1 MVDVCIAR
9 HEPATFGGMDV
20 SPFAQRLNQDHL
32 LGYALRQRSQARIS
46 PSTGS
51 MEGIFGS
58 TATTIAPK
66 LPQYQLYRESLVE
79 DVTGKSRGDN
89 RSDGVVDKEA
99 VDLSEDGDQ
108 LPAMPSKANLSPR
121 YDAEVESLISK
132 INEKIVIRDVAVQ
145 DPLWLHVPRGYVM
158 EQAISPTEFYRTRHE
173 VKTHANK
180 RKRALGPL
188 PKQLRRGSLQE
199 QHGFRAQ
206 EVNSNGAVHLQDCR
220 PSNLTNTIHP
230 LFDRSCFDD
239 IPDAIYDQLIPGLQ
253 LATMFLTQPV
263 CMQFW
268 VTLAMGLRRDDA
280 EMSAYSG
287 KLCQRI
293 DSHVELTLERAR
305 TMIERIKKLG
315 KSRLI
320 HFRFKHRLA
329 SNRSPEGVWGLSDPI
344 CDYRG
349 LQKEFHGQQGPLIRS
364 IIRLHGDYYIVAR
377 KLSKL
382 KYPEVSQKLRFNF
395 QFAVLIMHELV
406 SLPVL
411 FPDHILLCY
420 ANNTIG
426 TFYRG
431 NSHTRSRRSM
441 DRLAKLVF
449 LS

>member
-1 MVDVCIAR
+1 MVDVCVAR

-20 SPFAQRLNQDHL
+20 SPFARRPNQDHL
-32 LGYALRQRSQARIS
+32 LGYALRQRSQFRRSSRNESAA
-46 PSTGS
+46 
-51 MEGIFGS
+51 GIFGS

-66 LPQYQLYRESLVE
+66 LPQYQQYRESLVE
-79 DVTGKSRGDN
+79 NASGNARGDN
-89 RSDGVVDKEA
+89 RSDGIVDKEA
-99 VDLSEDGDQ
+99 VDISKNEGDQ
-108 LPAMPSKANLSPR
+108 LPANMSSKANLSPR
-121 YDAEVESLISK
+121 HDAEVESLISR
-132 INEKIVIRDVAVQ
+132 INEKVVIRDVAVQ

-158 EQAISPTEFYRTRHE
+158 EQAISPMDFYRTIHE

-188 PKQLRRGSLQE
+188 PKQLRRGSLQG

-206 EVNSNGAVHLQDCR
+206 EVNRNGAVHLQDCR
-220 PSNLTNTIHP
+220 PSDLTNTIHP

-239 IPDAIYDQLIPGLQ
+239 IPDAIYDQLVPGLQ

-268 VTLAMGLRRDDA
+268 VTLAMGLRRDDV

-305 TMIERIKKLG
+305 TMIERIRKLG

-406 SLPVL
+406 SLPL
-411 FPDHILLCY
+411 SFPESSLMSY
-420 ANNTIG
+420 
-426 TFYRG
+426 
-431 NSHTRSRRSM
+431 
-441 DRLAKLVF
+441 
-449 LS
+449 

>member
-1 MVDVCIAR
+1 MADVCVVR
-9 HEPATFGGMDV
+9 HEPTTFGRMDV
-20 SPFAQRLNQDHL
+20 SPFAQRPSQDHL
-32 LGYALRQRSQARIS
+32 LGYALRQRSQVRKS
-46 PSTGS
+46 LSNGST
-51 MEGIFGS
+51 EGVFGS
-58 TATTIAPK
+58 TTTTIAPK
-66 LPQYQLYRESLVE
+66 LPQYQQYRESLVKDASGNARE
-79 DVTGKSRGDN
+79 DN
-89 RSDGVVDKEA
+89 RSDGAGDKEA
-99 VDLSEDGDQ
+99 VDISDDEGDQ
-108 LPAMPSKANLSPR
+108 LPANMPSKANLSPL
-121 YDAEVESLISK
+121 YDAEVESLISR

-158 EQAISPTEFYRTRHE
+158 EQAISPTDFYRTKHE
-173 VKTHANK
+173 FKTHANK

-206 EVNSNGAVHLQDCR
+206 EVNRNGAVHLQDCK

-253 LATMFLTQPV
+253 LATMFLTQPI

-280 EMSAYSG
+280 EMTAYSG
-287 KLCQRI
+287 KQCQRI

-320 HFRFKHRLA
+320 HFRFKRRLA

-406 SLPVL
+406 SLPL
-411 FPDHILLCY
+411 SLPESSLLLLC
-420 ANNTIG
+420 
-426 TFYRG
+426 
-431 NSHTRSRRSM
+431 
-441 DRLAKLVF
+441 
-449 LS
+449 

>member
-1 MVDVCIAR
+1 MADVCVAR

-20 SPFAQRLNQDHL
+20 SPFAQRPGQDHL
-32 LGYALRQRSQARIS
+32 LGFPLRQRSQVKKS
-46 PSTGS
+46 SSSGS
-51 MEGIFGS
+51 KE
-58 TATTIAPK
+58 APK
-66 LPQYQLYRESLVE
+66 LPQYEQYRESLVE
-79 DVTGKSRGDN
+79 AASSTSRGDT
-89 RSDGVVDKEA
+89 RSNDAVDKEA
-99 VDLSEDGDQ
+99 LDASEDEGAGV
-108 LPAMPSKANLSPR
+108 PANIPSEANMSPR
-121 YDAEVESLISK
+121 YDEDVESLISR
-132 INEKIVIRDVAVQ
+132 INEKIVLRDVAVQ
-145 DPLWLHVPRGYVM
+145 DPLWLHVPKGYVM
-158 EQAISPTEFYRTRHE
+158 EQAISPTDFYRTRHE

-199 QHGFRAQ
+199 QHGFQAQ
-206 EVNSNGAVHLQDCR
+206 EVNRNGAVHLQDCR
-220 PSNLTNTIHP
+220 PSNLTNAIHP

-239 IPDAIYDQLIPGLQ
+239 IPDTIYDQLIPGLQ
-253 LATMFLTQPV
+253 LATMFLTQPI

-268 VTLAMGLRRDDA
+268 VTLAMGVRRDDA

-293 DSHVELTLERAR
+293 DSHVELTLERAL

-329 SNRSPEGVWGLSDPI
+329 SRRSPEGVWGLSDPI

-406 SLPVL
+406 SLPIFLGKPLVL
-411 FPDHILLCY
+411 YY
-420 ANNTIG
+420 ANITKD

-431 NSHTRSRRSM
+431 NPHTRARRSV
-441 DRLAKLVF
+441 DRLAKLAF

>member
-1 MVDVCIAR
+1 MVDVCVAR
-9 HEPATFGGMDV
+9 HEPAIFGGMDV
-20 SPFAQRLNQDHL
+20 SPFALRPNQDHL
-32 LGYALRQRSQARIS
+32 LAFALRQRSQVRKSASR
-46 PSTGS
+46 GS
-51 MEGIFGS
+51 KEGIFGS

-66 LPQYQLYRESLVE
+66 LPQYQWYRDSLVE
-79 DVTGKSRGDN
+79 DASGSSCEDN

-99 VDLSEDGDQ
+99 LEISENEGDQ
-108 LPAMPSKANLSPR
+108 LPAKIPSKANLSPR
-121 YDAEVESLISK
+121 YDAEVESLISR
-132 INEKIVIRDVAVQ
+132 INEKIVIRDMAVQ
-145 DPLWLHVPRGYVM
+145 DPLWLHVPKGYVM
-158 EQAISPTEFYRTRHE
+158 EQAISPTDFYRTRHE

-206 EVNSNGAVHLQDCR
+206 EVNRNGAVHLQQCR
-220 PSNLTNTIHP
+220 PSNLTNAIHP

-253 LATMFLTQPV
+253 LATMFLTQPI

-287 KLCQRI
+287 KPCKRI

-320 HFRFKHRLA
+320 HFRFKHRLS

-344 CDYRG
+344 CEYRG

-406 SLPVL
+406 SPSLSFIEPSPL
-411 FPDHILLCY
+411 MLC
-420 ANNTIG
+420 
-426 TFYRG
+426 
-431 NSHTRSRRSM
+431 
-441 DRLAKLVF
+441 
-449 LS
+449 

>member
-1 MVDVCIAR
+1 MVDVCVAR
-9 HEPATFGGMDV
+9 HEPAIFGGMDV
-20 SPFAQRLNQDHL
+20 SPFAQRPNQDHR
-32 LGYALRQRSQARIS
+32 LGYALRQRSQLRKA
-46 PSTGS
+46 PSIGS
-51 MEGIFGS
+51 TEGIFGS
-58 TATTIAPK
+58 TATTITPK
-66 LPQYQLYRESLVE
+66 LPQYQRYRESLVE
-79 DVTGKSRGDN
+79 EASENSRRDN
-89 RSDGVVDKEA
+89 RSDGVIDNEA
-99 VDLSEDGDQ
+99 VDSSENEGDQ
-108 LPAMPSKANLSPR
+108 LPANMPSKAKLSPR
-121 YDAEVESLISK
+121 YDAEVESLISR

-145 DPLWLHVPRGYVM
+145 DPLWLHVPRGYEM
-158 EQAISPTEFYRTRHE
+158 EQAISPTDFYKMRHQ
-173 VKTHANK
+173 VKSHANK

-188 PKQLRRGSLQE
+188 PKQLRRRSLQE

-206 EVNSNGAVHLQDCR
+206 EVNRNGAVHLQDCR
-220 PSNLTNTIHP
+220 PSSLTNTIHP

-239 IPDAIYDQLIPGLQ
+239 IPDTIYDQLIPGLQ
-253 LATMFLTQPV
+253 LATMFLTQPI

-268 VTLAMGLRRDDA
+268 VTLAMGHRRDDA

-305 TMIERIKKLG
+305 TMIERIRKLG

-406 SLPVL
+406 SIPLL
-411 FPDHILLCY
+411 FPQPSLMLY
-420 ANNTIG
+420 
-426 TFYRG
+426 
-431 NSHTRSRRSM
+431 
-441 DRLAKLVF
+441 
-449 LS
+449 

>member
-1 MVDVCIAR
+1 MVDVCVAR
-9 HEPATFGGMDV
+9 HEPATFGRMDV
-20 SPFAQRLNQDHL
+20 SPFAQRPSQNHL
-32 LGYALRQRSQARIS
+32 LGYALRQRSRVRKS
-46 PSTGS
+46 PSSGS

-66 LPQYQLYRESLVE
+66 LPQYQRYRESLAE
-79 DVTGKSRGDN
+79 DASQNSHGIN
-89 RSDGVVDKEA
+89 RSDGVVDREA
-99 VDLSEDGDQ
+99 VDISENEDDQ
-108 LPAMPSKANLSPR
+108 LSANTPSKANLAPR
-121 YDAEVESLISK
+121 YDAEVESLISR
-132 INEKIVIRDVAVQ
+132 INEKIVIRDVAVR

-158 EQAISPTEFYRTRHE
+158 EQAISPTDFYRTRHE

-180 RKRALGPL
+180 RKRGLGPL

-199 QHGFRAQ
+199 QHGFQAQ
-206 EVNSNGAVHLQDCR
+206 EVNCNGAVHLQGCR

-253 LATMFLTQPV
+253 LATMFLTQPI

-280 EMSAYSG
+280 EMSAHSG
-287 KLCQRI
+287 KQCQRI
-293 DSHVELTLERAR
+293 DSHVKLTPERAR

-315 KSRLI
+315 KSKLI
-320 HFRFKHRLA
+320 HFRFKRRLA
-329 SNRSPEGVWGLSDPI
+329 SNRCPEGVWGLSDPI

-382 KYPEVSQKLRFNF
+382 RYPEVSQKLRFNF

-406 SLPVL
+406 SLPL
-411 FPDHILLCY
+411 SFPVSSPLSLC
-420 ANNTIG
+420 
-426 TFYRG
+426 
-431 NSHTRSRRSM
+431 
-441 DRLAKLVF
+441 
-449 LS
+449 